1 MRAGGTGHTACITL
15 EPGVLS
21 TEKAGGRFRD
31 AWGVI
36 CVELTEF
43 ADSAGEALKW
53 VRTHRHGIPE
63 ANLRLLLIEKEYE
76 DIVFEHF
83 LAEVEPPSDQ
93 ILPYLIIRWWAL
105 IKGVL
110 LERFIGPEPSEE
122 DEELAFRWR
131 HLYGTGVLRPLILV
145 EHSEEEDQL
154 A

>member
-1 MRAGGTGHTACITL
+1 MRAGGTEPYACITL

-43 ADSAGEALKW
+43 ADSAGEALEW
-53 VRTHRHGIPE
+53 ARTHKNSIPE
-63 ANLRLLLIEKEYE
+63 FNLRLLRIEKEYE

-83 LAEVEPPSDQ
+83 LAEVEPPPEQ
-93 ILPYLIIRWWAL
+93 ILPYLILRQWAN
-105 IKGVL
+105 IKGVTL
-110 LERFIGPEPSEE
+110 WRFIGPEPSEE

-131 HLYGTGVLRPLILV
+131 HLYGTGVLRPVVLEQL
-145 EHSEEEDQL
+145 EEEDQL
-154 A
+154 V